1 MGCSVT
7 GRKPVAGPSLP
18 KLTLGPKA
26 EPLTQVD
33 TKFGVS
39 KIIRLVLGTIG
50 GKLLVRA
57 CVCVCVCVSVVCV
70 CVCYVC
76 VCVIE
81 KESERKS
88 ERARKSRIYVNKLY
102 V

>member
-50 GKLLVRA
+50 GKRLV
-57 CVCVCVCVSVVCV
+57 CVCVCVCVYYVCV
-70 CVCYVC
+70 CVLCVCY

-88 ERARKSRIYVNKLY
+88 ERARESRIYVNKLY

>member
-1 MGCSVT
+1 MPASLLERAARYHGVRRHGLIMGCSVT
-7 GRKPVAGPSLP
+7 GRKPAAGPSLP

-50 GKLLVRA
+50 GKLLVRV
-57 CVCVCVCVSVVCV
+57 CVCVCVCVCV
-70 CVCYVC
+70 PL
-76 VCVIE
+76 
-81 KESERKS
+81 R
-88 ERARKSRIYVNKLY
+88 
-102 V
+102 

>member
-1 MGCSVT
+1 MRRHGLIMGCSVT

-57 CVCVCVCVSVVCV
+57 CVCVCVCVCGMCVCVLCV
-70 CVCYVC
+70 CVCNR
-76 VCVIE
+76 E
-81 KESERKS
+81 RERAKERASER
-88 ERARKSRIYVNKLY
+88 E
-102 V
+102 